1 MWYAHPWRRN
11 TETPNSNRF
20 FMSCDNS
27 REYYTRYAYESIM
40 HSTSV
45 CMYVMHTLVL

>member
-20 FMSCDNS
+20 SMSCDNS
-27 REYYTRYAYESIM
+27 RGYDTRYGYYARM
-40 HSTSV
+40 HSMHV
-45 CMYVMHTLVL
+45 CYAYSRVVL